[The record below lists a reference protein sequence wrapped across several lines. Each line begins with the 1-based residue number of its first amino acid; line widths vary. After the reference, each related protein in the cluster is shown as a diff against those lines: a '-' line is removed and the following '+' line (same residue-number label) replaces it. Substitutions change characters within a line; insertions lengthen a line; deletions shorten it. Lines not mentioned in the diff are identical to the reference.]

1 MKIRLPHTLKKNL
14 FIDFCKIKS
23 WLTDPASRY
32 SSRVARLLP
41 VPCLIRSHGFI
52 YAAIGKGRPDAF
64 DRSAA
69 FRFYQVGRLIKG
81 FCGGL
86 IFIFLMLLSCGS
98 AAFADSGFDAVL
110 RSVMRVSGTDS
121 SGEAVFGTAFLMQG
135 RGGGSNQAWLVT
147 AGHVFSRIRGG
158 YAQVT
163 MRRQSRGVFFA
174 VPVQIKI
181 RDGRNPLYV
190 LSGEYD
196 LAALKVALPGE
207 VDCCILANDFAG
219 DDARLARAG
228 FGSGVKVLIPGYPYG
243 EACNEAG
250 FAFVR
255 DGVVSSFPVLPGST
269 NPVFYVDFEVFEGY
283 SGAPVVFS
291 DGGSSGFLA
300 GMVIEEVFLEELR
313 AKGGK
318 TARTRRGLGLAKVL
332 SGPLIRSFL
341 NSLP

>member
-1 MKIRLPHTLKKNL
+1 M
-14 FIDFCKIKS
+14 S
-23 WLTDPASRY
+23 
-32 SSRVARLLP
+32 
-41 VPCLIRSHGFI
+41 
-52 YAAIGKGRPDAF
+52 
-64 DRSAA
+64 
-69 FRFYQVGRLIKG
+69 

-86 IFIFLMLLSCGS
+86 FFMVFMILACGP

-147 AGHVFSRIRGG
+147 AGHVFNNIRGE

-163 MRRQSRGVFFA
+163 MRRQTRGIFFA
-174 VPVQIKI
+174 TPVQVKI
-181 RDGRNPLYV
+181 RDGKTTLYV
-190 LSGEYD
+190 LNSEFD
-196 LAALKVALPGE
+196 LAALKIALPGE
-207 VDCCILANDFAG
+207 ADCCILANDFAI
-219 DDARLARAG
+219 DDARLGRAG
-228 FGSGVKVLIPGYPYG
+228 FGSGVRVLIPGYPYG
-243 EACNEAG
+243 EASSEAG

-255 DGVVSSFPVLPGST
+255 DGVVSSFPVLPSST

-300 GMVIEEVFLEELR
+300 GMVVEEVFLEELR
-313 AKGGK
+313 AKGKK
-318 TARTRRGLGLAKVL
+318 TAHTRRGLGLAKVI

-341 NSLP
+341 NALP

>member
-1 MKIRLPHTLKKNL
+1 MKTRSPHSFKKPVLKSRLSVLNRPAGFGSHLRER
-14 FIDFCKIKS
+14 
-23 WLTDPASRY
+23 LTMS
-32 SSRVARLLP
+32 
-41 VPCLIRSHGFI
+41 
-52 YAAIGKGRPDAF
+52 
-64 DRSAA
+64 
-69 FRFYQVGRLIKG
+69 

-86 IFIFLMLLSCGS
+86 FFMVFMILACVP

-147 AGHVFSRIRGG
+147 AGHVFNSIRGE

-163 MRRQSRGVFFA
+163 MRRQTRGIFFA
-174 VPVQIKI
+174 TPVQVKI
-181 RDGRNPLYV
+181 RDGKTALYV
-190 LSGEYD
+190 LNSEFD
-196 LAALKVALPGE
+196 LAALKIALPGE
-207 VDCCILANDFAG
+207 ADCCILANDFAI
-219 DDARLARAG
+219 DDARLGRTG
-228 FGSGVKVLIPGYPYG
+228 FGSGVRVLIPGYPYG
-243 EACNEAG
+243 EASSEAG

-255 DGVVSSFPVLPGST
+255 DGVVSSFPVLPSST

-300 GMVIEEVFLEELR
+300 GMVVEEVFLEELR
-313 AKGGK
+313 AKGKK
-318 TARTRRGLGLAKVL
+318 TARTRRGLGLAKVI

-341 NSLP
+341 NALP